1 MSLEQNK
8 RDVLQVKRLQ
18 VQFKTR
24 DGIVYAVQDLSFHV
38 SPGEIVGLVGES
50 GCGKSTAALALMRL
64 VPKPGRIVGGSIL
77 LNDRD
82 ILKLSESE
90 MRSLRGHEV
99 AMVFQDALTA
109 LDPRMTVGRQIM
121 EPLQIHLKLSS
132 KEARERATDLLAQVG
147 IPSPSTR
154 LDQFPHEFSGGMR
167 QRVMIAL
174 ALSCGPSLLIAD
186 EPTTALDVTTQNQ
199 ILSLLVKLKD
209 ETGAAIVLIT
219 HDVGVVSNVCDR
231 VVVMYAGREVEVG
244 RTRDIFT
251 AARHPYSRGL
261 LESTLMLDGNRERP
275 LEAIPGLPP
284 ELIDLPPG
292 CVFYPRCKHRSAQC
306 QTASPPLEPAANAHE
321 VACWNWR
328 SITS

>member
-1 MSLEQNK
+1 MSLEQK
-8 RDVLQVKRLQ
+8 QRDVLQVKRLQ

-64 VPKPGRIVGGSIL
+64 VPKPGRIVGGRIL

-121 EPLQIHLKLSS
+121 EPLQIHLNLSP
-132 KEARERATDLLAQVG
+132 KGARERATELLAQVG
-147 IPSPSTR
+147 IPSPATR

-199 ILSLLVKLKD
+199 ILNLLVKLKD

-244 RTRDIFT
+244 GTRDIFT

-261 LESTLMLDGNRERP
+261 LESTLMLDGNRERS

-292 CVFYPRCKHRSAQC
+292 CVFYPRCKYRSEQC
-306 QTASPPLEPAANAHE
+306 QTVSPPLEPVANAHE
-321 VACWNWR
+321 AACWNWR
-328 SITS
+328 SIT

>member
-1 MSLEQNK
+1 MSLEQ
-8 RDVLQVKRLQ
+8 RQTDVLQVQRLQ

-24 DGIVYAVQDLSFHV
+24 DGLVYAVQDLSFQAA
-38 SPGEIVGLVGES
+38 PGEIVGLVGES

-77 LNDRD
+77 LNSRD
-82 ILKLSESE
+82 ILTLSEAE
-90 MRSLRGHEV
+90 MRSLRGREV

-121 EPLQIHLKLSS
+121 EPLRIHLKLTP
-132 KEARERATDLLAQVG
+132 KAARERAAELLAQVG
-147 IPSPSTR
+147 IPSPASR
-154 LDQFPHEFSGGMR
+154 LNQFPHEFSGGMR

-174 ALSCGPSLLIAD
+174 ALSCSPSLLIAD

-199 ILSLLVKLKD
+199 ILNLLVKLKD

-244 RTRDIFT
+244 GTHAIFT
-251 AARHPYSRGL
+251 GARHPYSRGL
-261 LESTLMLDGNRERP
+261 LESTLMLDGDRTRP

-292 CVFYPRCKHRSAQC
+292 CVFYPRCKYRSEQC
-306 QTASPPLEPAANAHE
+306 KTAAPRLEPVAPAHE
-321 VACWNWR
+321 AACWNWR
-328 SITS
+328 SIDA

>member
-1 MSLEQNK
+1 MSLEQQQ

-38 SPGEIVGLVGES
+38 APGEIVGLVGES

-64 VPKPGRIVGGSIL
+64 VPKPGRIVGGSVL

-82 ILKLSESE
+82 ILELSESE
-90 MRSLRGHEV
+90 MRSLRGYEV

-121 EPLQIHLKLSS
+121 EPLRIHLKLSP
-132 KEARERATDLLAQVG
+132 KAARERAADLLAQVG
-147 IPSPSTR
+147 IPSPATR
-154 LDQFPHEFSGGMR
+154 LDQYPHEFSGGMR

-199 ILSLLVKLKD
+199 ILNLLVKLKD

-219 HDVGVVSNVCDR
+219 HDVGVVSKVCDR
-231 VVVMYAGREVEVG
+231 VVVMYAGREVEIG
-244 RTRDIFT
+244 GTRDIFT

-261 LESTLMLDGNRERP
+261 LESTLMLDGDRERP

-292 CVFYPRCKHRSAQC
+292 CVFYPRCKYRSDQC
-306 QTASPPLEPAANAHE
+306 KTASPPLEPVANVHE
-321 VACWNWR
+321 AACWNWR
-328 SITS
+328 SLNA